1 MKYES
6 LVELG
11 GTDVFTLLSEKFPFI
26 SKDVGKVFNFKYGY
40 RVILPIYCTLEETTA
55 KEIISNKAKELEL
68 VYGKRW
74 QVLYDE
80 LITKEFAM
88 GTITKNQTTSTEKG
102 NDTNST
108 KRLDKVSGYDSET
121 LVTDTGAD
129 ETKTGVQT
137 TTSDKNYTGSIST
150 QSEREQALS
159 SLQNTMFYDILFT
172 DVIVSFCGYII

>member
-1 MKYES
+1 MRYES

-11 GTDVFTLLSEKFPFI
+11 GTDVFTLLSEKFPFL
-26 SKDVGKVFNFKYGY
+26 SEDVGKVFNFKYGY
-40 RVILPIYCTLEETTA
+40 REILPIYCTLEETTA
-55 KEIISNKAKELEL
+55 IEVIKNKAKELEI
-68 VYGKRW
+68 VYGKKW

-88 GTITKNQTTSTEKG
+88 GTITKKQTTSTEKT
-102 NDTNST
+102 NDENST
-108 KRLDKVSGYDSET
+108 NRLDKVSGYDSET

-137 TTSDKNYTGSIST
+137 TTSDKSYTGSTST

-159 SLQNTMFYDILFT
+159 GLQNTMFYDIIFT
-172 DVIVSFCGYII
+172 DVIVSFCGYIL